1 MQAILPQIAT
11 HNVSEAC
18 RSLEQNFANLSNIT
32 DAIERRLYATLKF
45 IQQSLPDELT
55 RLLIP
60 LALHE
65 RFVDTVY
72 LKAMA
77 GRANKR
83 VTREHIER
91 FTATL
96 VRAGLLTGVGVSI
109 YEIHPLL
116 PSFLRI
122 EVLPAVARSHVEKW
136 KLAFIE
142 VMAGLAK
149 EAWPGQLH
157 KQRPRFAIH
166 KANFHA
172 ALLHARKMVE
182 KLEDHSGYVVEL
194 SQS

>member
-77 GRANKR
+77 GRANKC

-109 YEIHPLL
+109 YRD
-116 PSFLRI
+116 PS
-122 EVLPAVARSHVEKW
+122 
-136 KLAFIE
+136 
-142 VMAGLAK
+142 
-149 EAWPGQLH
+149 
-157 KQRPRFAIH
+157 
-166 KANFHA
+166 A
-172 ALLHARKMVE
+172 AA
-182 KLEDHSGYVVEL
+182 EL
-194 SQS
+194 SAHRSSAGCCSFSCREMEAGIYRGDGRSR